1 MPKTHERCATLFSGR
16 PRSLRAGHGRAP
28 RARRSLQSLQVLFLF
43 AALLASTWP
52 TRARA
57 AARRIALVRE
67 GPGLTRSVEL
77 ALYPWDVTV
86 LEISDAAP
94 DATSADAAASADV
107 IARRHA
113 ADAIAWIAHEQGGAT
128 LWFYDATTR
137 ALHSHPLPSLPP
149 DDAAGLAAVALTLK
163 TLVRTTPWEARLPT
177 VPREPPGSRWET
189 ELSAE
194 ALARVPLSGASAEP
208 RFGLW
213 VHEWFGTSRWMW
225 GAALGAS
232 AGLGM
237 TADDGHGG
245 RATLQD
251 EDLRGALAARVRIA
265 PRLSLEPRV
274 GMSAHIER
282 AEVSEASPAATSTDT
297 RVNPSIDV
305 GLILGWAVAR
315 GLVWSLGVELLDSL
329 RYQRWLLG
337 TEVVFGPSPLWIQAG
352 TSLGW
357 SFP

>member
-1 MPKTHERCATLFSGR
+1 
-16 PRSLRAGHGRAP
+16 
-28 RARRSLQSLQVLFLF
+28 VLFFLAALF
-43 AALLASTWP
+43 ASIWP

-57 AARRIALVRE
+57 AARRIALVHE

-86 LEISDAAP
+86 LEIGDAPP
-94 DATSADAAASADV
+94 DATAADAASSADV
-107 IARRHA
+107 IARRHD

-128 LWFYDATTR
+128 LWFYDATTH
-137 ALHSHPLPSLPP
+137 ALHSHPLPPLPP
-149 DDAAGLAAVALTLK
+149 DDAAGLAAVALSLK

-213 VHEWFGTSRWMW
+213 AYEWYGTSRWMW

-251 EDLRGALAARVRIA
+251 VDVRAALAAKVRLA
-265 PRLSLEPRV
+265 PRLFLEPRV
-274 GMSAHIER
+274 GLSAHVER
-282 AEVSEASPAATSTDT
+282 AEVSEASAAATSTDT
-297 RVNPSIDV
+297 RVNPSLDV
-305 GLILGWAVAR
+305 GLALGWALAR
-315 GLVWSLGVELLDSL
+315 GLVWSLGIELLDSL

-337 TEVVFGPSPLWIQAG
+337 SDVVFGPSPWWLQAG
-352 TSLGW
+352 TSLAW